1 MNQEQLNRMREARGF
16 VAALDQSG
24 GSTPKALKTYGVQEN
39 QYQTDEE
46 MFDLVHEMRTRIIKN
61 DAFTAEKILGAILFE
76 QTMDRYIEDMRTPD
90 YLWDVKGIVPF
101 VKVDQGLAE
110 EQNGVQRMKPLTNL
124 DSILEKASQRHV
136 FGTKMRSVIK
146 QNNPDGIKEVVAQ
159 QFEIA
164 EQIIA
169 HGLVPIVEPE
179 IDIHMEDK
187 AQAEDVLLQ
196 RMLEALEE
204 VSQPVLLKL
213 TLPTMKNF
221 YQELVE
227 HNKVI
232 RVLALSGGYT
242 LEESVELLA
251 ENEGVVASFSRAL
264 AENLQYGQS
273 DEAFTSTLQH
283 NIDEIY
289 AASIS

>member
-39 QYQTDEE
+39 QYKTDEE

-251 ENEGVVASFSRAL
+251 ENGGVVASFSRAL

>member
-1 MNQEQLNRMREARGF
+1 MNQGQLNRMREARGF

-196 RMLEALEE
+196 LMLEALEE

-251 ENEGVVASFSRAL
+251 ENGGVVASFSRAL

>member
-179 IDIHMEDK
+179 IDIHMENK

>member
-76 QTMDRYIEDMRTPD
+76 QTMERYIEDMRTPD
-90 YLWDVKGIVPF
+90 YLWDVRGIVPF

-110 EQNGVQRMKPLTNL
+110 EHNGVQRMKPLTNL

-146 QNNPDGIKEVVAQ
+146 QNNPDGIIEVVAQ

>member
-1 MNQEQLNRMREARGF
+1 MNQGQLNRMREARGF

-251 ENEGVVASFSRAL
+251 ENGGVVASFSRAL

>member
-1 MNQEQLNRMREARGF
+1 MNQGQLNRMREARGF

-124 DSILEKASQRHV
+124 DSLLERASQRHV

>member
-1 MNQEQLNRMREARGF
+1 MNQGQLNRMREARGF